1 MNELQIEI
9 EAEKGFRVLESR
21 LRNVILTKLN
31 MCYREFSS
39 IPEPVYS
46 EQMLTFML
54 SNEYKKEIAR
64 VRLELITELANN
76 G

>member
-31 MCYREFSS
+31 TCYREFSS

-46 EQMLTFML
+46 EQMRTFML

>member
-1 MNELQIEI
+1 MTQLQIDI
-9 EAEKGFRVLESR
+9 EAERGFRVLESR

-31 MCYREFSS
+31 TCYREFSS
-39 IPEPVYS
+39 IAEHVPS
-46 EQMLTFML
+46 EKMITFMC
-54 SNEYKKEIAR
+54 SNEYKKEVAR